1 MLLDPDTESDV
12 AYELCQVF
20 GRAILPFRAG
30 DGLGTAFLCTVGGGE
45 YLLTAEALTR
55 APVGEVGLR
64 PSVVEPADVAGDSL
78 TLPDFA
84 GRWSREPEL
93 GVALMPTGGLHEL
106 AGDAGWQWRTQQVPE
121 VIVADADAIAGIG
134 SEPGSAIVL
143 ALGVGDGGARP
154 LEVAIERYA
163 REGDAVRITAEL
175 PDGYVGAPVFGV
187 LATDDGEPGLC
198 CLGLVL
204 PAERGGHTL
213 AMFDRVRAAVAD
225 RAG

>member
-12 AYELCQVF
+12 AYELCQLV
-20 GRAILPFRAG
+20 GRAILPLRAG
-30 DGLGTAFLCTVGGGE
+30 GAAGTAFFLSLGGGE

-64 PSVVEPADVAGDSL
+64 PSVAEPAEAAGDSL

-84 GRWSREPEL
+84 GRWFRAA
-93 GVALMPTGGLHEL
+93 GTGTAVMPTAGLHEL
-106 AGDAGWQWRTQQVPE
+106 AAGAGWRWRTQQVPE
-121 VIVADADAIAGIG
+121 VVVADADVIAAIGA
-134 SEPGSAIVL
+134 EPGSAIVL

-163 REGDAVRITAEL
+163 REGDGVRVQAEL

-187 LATDDGEPGLC
+187 LAAGDGEVGLR

-204 PAERGGHTL
+204 PAERGGHPL
-213 AMFDRVRAAVAD
+213 ATFDGVRAAVAGC
-225 RAG
+225 AA